1 MQNRLFCALYNGV
14 PLVRDVS
21 QVTYIYKS
29 VSIKFNLMQMPCDFT
44 GPYSQDFQSGGG
56 GGGMKNWQAKKRK
69 KEKRNLDYMVT
80 GLHAYSFFLYEKA
93 FLILLDYCVF
103 LIYFI
108 ESVDPCQLGGPPPA
122 RGLLQVRLL
131 FWCLRCSFKFYIIGG
146 NDNPILFCF
155 F

>member
-56 GGGMKNWQAKKRK
+56 GHDKLTSKKKKKRK
-69 KEKRNLDYMVT
+69 KKPRLY
-80 GLHAYSFFLYEKA
+80 GYGPACIFFL
-93 FLILLDYCVF
+93 
-103 LIYFI
+103 
-108 ESVDPCQLGGPPPA
+108 SV
-122 RGLLQVRLL
+122 RKSISYSIRLL
-131 FWCLRCSFKFYIIGG
+131 RFLNLFY
-146 NDNPILFCF
+146 
-155 F
+155 